1 MGYEDAAERSLTDDL
16 RQLAA
21 DAAGLAQAE
30 ADYQKARA
38 LFAGGTI
45 KGIVLLCVLAAVLVF
60 FALMAL
66 TLGLVLALTPLIGAW
81 LATAAVV
88 GGLLLVAIFSL
99 FIALA
104 RWKWMTGILGIARK
118 PAPEDRS

>member
-1 MGYEDAAERSLTDDL
+1 MGNGDAAERSLTEDL
-16 RQLAA
+16 RRLAA

-30 ADYQKARA
+30 AEYQKSRVAFAAGSAKTIA
-38 LFAGGTI
+38 LL
-45 KGIVLLCVLAAVLVF
+45 VLLAAVLVF

-88 GGLLLVAIFSL
+88 GGLLLIAAICVVVALS
-99 FIALA
+99 
-104 RWKWMTGILGIARK
+104 RWKWMMTVLGISRNTNN
-118 PAPEDRS
+118 E